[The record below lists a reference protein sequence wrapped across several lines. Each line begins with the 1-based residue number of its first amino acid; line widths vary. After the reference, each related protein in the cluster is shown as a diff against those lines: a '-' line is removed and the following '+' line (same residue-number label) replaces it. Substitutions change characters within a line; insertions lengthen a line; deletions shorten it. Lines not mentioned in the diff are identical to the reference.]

1 MPNAKNECPYW
12 NASFR
17 LGILHF
23 AFCIGSHL
31 RQPPDTGGMNATS
44 SPSATAADI
53 FA

>member
-1 MPNAKNECPYW
+1 MPLLE
-12 NASFR
+12 R
-17 LGILHF
+17 LIPIGHF